1 MSGQELQI
9 GESSSNPSFVQQGQ
23 VDWVTFA
30 NSTITGSIAV
40 MQRLSAAGVQ
50 PVTVAG
56 GLALGSRFT
65 LGKRGQKNM
74 DVTLK
79 KLSGVFG
86 YDKVL
91 YFGFGYR
98 SFVNILIEKK
108 VGVNLVALCA
118 CLVDMHGIP
127 IAADVLAS
135 LWKLEGFP
143 DEFEP
148 SISQFNA
155 LITACSGVV
164 AATTFGQTG
173 DMMLGDLRKLRQDKS
188 ELTGLPE
195 GSISNAGDIAKA
207 LHGVFQVVRGSIE
220 QINVIGGPNCA
231 FIGAVAHWLFDLTVY
246 IQDESGALIFQST
259 LQPEDAQ
266 VKIQYSRTD
275 QVSTELQ
282 VASTTYILG
291 DHRQMLIHHPWE
303 NRLHLTVRT
312 SWDGCLERIFGNAFQ
327 QLISVPRL
335 FGEFLGSAARIYAAL
350 AQAETDVAN
359 FSRQCFADF
368 IDSTY
373 GYGFIK
379 STKSIFP
386 ELGRIKDLE
395 SAMQNSMRSSST
407 EALSKIE
414 LVTSSLTR
422 LCECEDCSTSIGGN
436 RDQIGGEE
444 TTGHCVVTTV
454 ITITYLIRLVA
465 GLECD
470 PMLNPCINGM
480 QEIYRKCWS
489 QRRNQQIYKHQGLG
503 LHLSSTESMEV
514 SLSIT
519 PSYLLADV
527 ECLFTG
533 YYPTTDE
540 IRRNNYRTA
549 FSNAGICCFLE
560 ALGSLSSTAANL
572 RRIHVMPGHIQRG
585 DREYTSVW
593 DCAPT
598 NLPDLPEAKLDP
610 PSVTPLVDIRDDNV
624 DIKIIVTE
632 VSGGGQLIFYY
643 RAKVQGATVLIRP
656 GMLTQRVLERTGLII
671 CNRRTCNTELFY
683 PCRVVREGWKVAHDD
698 LGIGNTIARCLIW
711 PFRETDLG
719 RCVAIEIT
727 QSTLYVRSGECLAC
741 CTKAAISQS
750 RKHGESVTIV

>member
-9 GESSSNPSFVQQGQ
+9 GGSSSNPSFVQQGQ

-30 NSTITGSIAV
+30 NSTVTGSIAV

-65 LGKRGQKNM
+65 LGKRGQQNM
-74 DVTLK
+74 DVALK

-86 YDKVL
+86 CDKLL
-91 YFGFGYR
+91 YYGFGYR
-98 SFVNILIEKK
+98 SFVNILTERK

-127 IAADVLAS
+127 IAAEVLAG

-155 LITACSGVV
+155 LVTACSGVV
-164 AATTFGQTG
+164 AGTTFGQTG
-173 DMMLGDLRKLRQDKS
+173 DIMLGDLRKLRQEKS
-188 ELTGLPE
+188 KLTGLPA
-195 GSISNAGDIAKA
+195 GSISNAYDIAKA
-207 LHGVFQVVRGSIE
+207 LHGIFQVARGSIE

-231 FIGAVAHWLFDLTVY
+231 FIGAVAHWLFDLAVY
-246 IQDESGALIFQST
+246 IQDEDGAPIFQNT
-259 LQPEDAQ
+259 LQPESSQ
-266 VKIQYSRTD
+266 VKIQYTQMN

-282 VASTTYILG
+282 VASTTFVLG
-291 DHRQMLIHHPWE
+291 DHQQMLIHHPWE
-303 NRLHLTVRT
+303 DKLSLTIRT
-312 SWDGCLERIFGNAFQ
+312 SWDGCLERIFGNAFR
-327 QLISVPRL
+327 QLITVPGL
-335 FGEFLGSAARIYAAL
+335 LGEFLGSAARIYAAL
-350 AQAETDVAN
+350 AKGETDVAN
-359 FSRQCFADF
+359 FSRHCFADF

-379 STKSIFP
+379 STKSVFP

-395 SAMQNSMRSSST
+395 SAMQNSMSVSPTR
-407 EALSKIE
+407 ALSNIE
-414 LVTSSLTR
+414 LVISSLTR
-422 LCECEDCSTSIGGN
+422 LCECIDCSKSVGRG
-436 RDQIGGEE
+436 RDQIDGEE
-444 TTGHCVVTTV
+444 TAGNCVLNTA

-465 GLECD
+465 GLERD
-470 PMLNPCINGM
+470 PMLNPCITGM
-480 QEIYRKCWS
+480 QQIYRKCWS
-489 QRRNQQIYKHQGLG
+489 RRGNQQIYKHPGLG
-503 LHLSSTESMEV
+503 LHLSGGESMKV
-514 SLSIT
+514 ILSIT

-533 YYPTTDE
+533 YDPPADE

-549 FSNAGICCFLE
+549 FSEAGICCFLGI
-560 ALGSLSSTAANL
+560 LRYPSSNAADL

-598 NLPDLPEAKLDP
+598 IRANLPKAKLDP
-610 PSVTPLVDIRDDNV
+610 PSVSPLVDIRNDNIE
-624 DIKIIVTE
+624 IKPMVTE

-643 RAKVQGATVLIRP
+643 QAKVQGTTVLIRP
-656 GMLTQRVLERTGLII
+656 GMLTQRVLERTGLIS

-683 PCRVVREGWKVAHDD
+683 PCGVVREGWEETRDSE
-698 LGIGNTIARCLIW
+698 IETSIPRCLIW

-719 RCVAIEIT
+719 RCVAIEIE
-727 QSTLYVRSGECLAC
+727 QRSLYVRRGECLPC
-741 CTKAAISQS
+741 CTKAAISQTEEYG
-750 RKHGESVTIV
+750 KPATIV